1 MLSLLCL
8 RQEANRR
15 LEIRP
20 EAEPVEATQMV
31 QLKGQDGKG
40 GLDRGGV
47 CKEDTSVQ
55 GGCEQQCEVF
65 QKDLIGSSL
74 DSI

>member
-8 RQEANRR
+8 RREANRR

-20 EAEPVEATQMV
+20 EAQPV
-31 QLKGQDGKG
+31 QLQGQDGKG

-47 CKEDTSVQ
+47 CKEDMSVHR
-55 GGCEQQCEVF
+55 GCEQRCEVF